1 MRLKHLAIGGA
12 VVAALSTVAL
22 ANTLFFRPWSI
33 GVFFERVAFEDLLES
48 PQTLSDLR
56 LFEPWGIRRH
66 NALLDDASDARFERQ
81 QARIRQNLT
90 TLLAYDR
97 TGLTPS
103 QQLSYD
109 TLRWALEQR
118 MAGASFKL
126 HNYPVNQ
133 IWGEQLNLINFLVS
147 THQVNDVRDA
157 DDYLARLRAVPAK
170 LAQVKEAQAHRAA
183 QGIVA
188 PHFALQKAIDGMHA
202 FLAMPAEQNPLYTS
216 FANKLKHTKL
226 RDIDQNKLLAGVKDM
241 LDTQVYPAYQQL
253 ADATEALAKTHPRND
268 GVWALPNGSAYYAWA
283 LRGHLTTN
291 LSPDAVHQLG
301 LMEVARIQNEMR
313 TILQATGHPNEDVG
327 QAMMQLND
335 DPRFLYP
342 DTDAGRAQVI
352 TDYKAILAEAHTL
365 LPKAFGKLPAATLD
379 VQPVPKLGEKTAA
392 GAYYEA
398 AALDGSRPGVF
409 FANLYDIKSS
419 SRWNM
424 RTLAYHEGL
433 PGHHLQTAVARE
445 QTDLP
450 SFRRFTWYTAYREGW
465 ALYAEKLAD
474 EMGLEPDPYDKL
486 GRLRAELFRAVRLVV
501 DTGMHAKRWTREAAV
516 DYMVKTTGMSE
527 GDSVVE
533 IERYLVDPGQA
544 CAYKIGM
551 LKILELRERA
561 KQKLGPQFD
570 QRIFHDLVL
579 RNGPLPL
586 DLLERGVNEWV
597 AHGGKPLAS

>member
-1 MRLKHLAIGGA
+1 MRLKHVAIGGA
-12 VVAALSTVAL
+12 VVAGLAAVAL
-22 ANTLFFRPWSI
+22 TNTLFFRPWSI
-33 GVFFERVAFEDLLES
+33 RVFFERVAFEELLES

-66 NALLDDASDARFERQ
+66 NALLDDASDTRFDRQ
-81 QARIRQNLT
+81 QTRARQNLSS
-90 TLLAYDR
+90 LLAYDR
-97 TGLTPS
+97 TSLPPS

-118 MAGASFKL
+118 MAGADFSL

-133 IWGEQLNLINFLVS
+133 IWGEQINIINFLVS

-157 DDYLARLRAVPAK
+157 EDYLARLRAVPAK
-170 LAQVKEAQAHRAA
+170 LIQVEEAQANRAKK
-183 QGIVA
+183 GIVA
-188 PHFALQKAIDGMHA
+188 PNFALQKAVDGMHA
-202 FLAMPAEQNPLYTS
+202 FLDMPPEQNPLYTS
-216 FANKLKHTKL
+216 FADKLKQTKL
-226 RDIDQNKLLAGVKDM
+226 SDADQKQLLAGVKD
-241 LDTQVYPAYQQL
+241 LLNAQVYPAYQQL
-253 ADATEALAKTHPRND
+253 ADATETLAKTHPRND
-268 GVWALPNGSAYYAWA
+268 GVWSLPNGSAYYAWV
-283 LRGHLTTN
+283 LRGHLTTS

-301 LMEVARIQNEMR
+301 LVEVARIQNEMR
-313 TILQATGHPNEDVG
+313 AILKATGEQDEDVG
-327 QAMMQLND
+327 QALVRLND

-342 DTDAGRAQVI
+342 DTDAGREQVI
-352 TDYKAILAEAHTL
+352 TDYKKILAEAQTL
-365 LPKAFGKLPAATLD
+365 LPKAFGRLPAANLD
-379 VQPVPKLGEKTAA
+379 VQPVPKLSEKTAA

-398 AALDGSRPGVF
+398 AALDGSRPGIF
-409 FANLYDIKSS
+409 YANLHDIKSS

-450 SFRRFTWYTAYREGW
+450 SFRRFNWYTAYGEGW

-474 EMGLEPDPYDKL
+474 EMGLQTDPYDKL

-501 DTGMHAKRWTREAAV
+501 DTGMHAKRWTREEAV
-516 DYMVKTTGMSE
+516 DYMMQTTGMSE
-527 GDSVVE
+527 GDSVIE
-533 IERYLVDPGQA
+533 IERYLVAPGQA

-561 KQKLGPQFD
+561 KQQLGPRFD

-586 DLLERGVNEWV
+586 DLLERGVNDWV
-597 AHGGKPLAS
+597 AQGGKALTS